1 MQASEGLFSHITDKI
16 PNLPTKYLDNIKN
29 IYTFFDE
36 IEKVLNN
43 GGRFNKKTLKTI
55 IIRIERLC
63 NELDMKLDIK
73 DKYMNFPYASSEN
86 PVVFVKYWDSKT
98 NVYNFDSFYANH
110 LIKVV

>member
-1 MQASEGLFSHITDKI
+1 MSKI
-16 PNLPTKYLDNIKN
+16 QLNDIVVFKAKPNSGEMIV
-29 IYTFFDE
+29 I
-36 IEKVLNN
+36 
-43 GGRFNKKTLKTI
+43 
-55 IIRIERLC
+55 
-63 NELDMKLDIK
+63 DIK